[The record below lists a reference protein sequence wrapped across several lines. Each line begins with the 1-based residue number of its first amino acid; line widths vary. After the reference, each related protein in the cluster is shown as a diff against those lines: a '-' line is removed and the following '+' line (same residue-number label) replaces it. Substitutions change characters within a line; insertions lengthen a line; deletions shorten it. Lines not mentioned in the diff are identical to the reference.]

1 MSTVIMQ
8 YTAPFI
14 TLQIAP

>member
-14 TLQIAP
+14 KLQIAP